1 MALTV
6 IDVTRLEGRDG
17 ELVVKEL
24 AVAGFQSN
32 RVSTYVFKKLY
43 SWEEMSRF
51 NAWMNCAL
59 DHGCNWN
66 VVDTLYFE
74 FESIVNRA
82 ASSAV
87 AIYCFGPQK
96 SEFIS

>member
-51 NAWMNCAL
+51 NA
-59 DHGCNWN
+59 
-66 VVDTLYFE
+66 
-74 FESIVNRA
+74 
-82 ASSAV
+82 
-87 AIYCFGPQK
+87 
-96 SEFIS
+96 